1 MSNPDDDD
9 TDFAGIRNTRRL
21 LKEQGLN
28 DIPNPLEATDR
39 PQPWIRSLLKTIEIG
54 NIETGTTY
62 RSPKKIKEGDP
73 LSVFQWY
80 LYDGIGRMI
89 AVHLGIS
96 NDNKNQERCGDWI
109 ACALTEAA
117 VVLAEEGDQDA
128 QRVVR
133 SMLDMEFI
141 AEGWLLTDQL
151 IERAKAF
158 KN

>member
-1 MSNPDDDD
+1 M
-9 TDFAGIRNTRRL
+9 
-21 LKEQGLN
+21 
-28 DIPNPLEATDR
+28 
-39 PQPWIRSLLKTIEIG
+39 IE
-54 NIETGTTY
+54 Y
-62 RSPKKIKEGDP
+62 WRPKKIKEGDP

-133 SMLDMEFI
+133 SMLDIEFI